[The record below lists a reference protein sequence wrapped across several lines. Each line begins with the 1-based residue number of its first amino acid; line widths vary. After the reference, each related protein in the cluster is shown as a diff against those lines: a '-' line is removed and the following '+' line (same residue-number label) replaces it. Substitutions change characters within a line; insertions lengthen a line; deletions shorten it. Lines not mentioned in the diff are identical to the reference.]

1 MLNGFSAAEATG
13 AMPRV
18 TAKAEP
24 TATEMIDFL
33 LDMMVLLDVLMD
45 TKLHLT
51 LPENP
56 VFLLQTHAKPTA
68 IETKQNLYT
77 AYSLPNNKNWL
88 HSMSLSQHAALLY
101 TREGYYL

>member
-1 MLNGFSAAEATG
+1 MLKGFSAEEATTG

-45 TKLHLT
+45 TTLRFT
-51 LPENP
+51 LPENI

-68 IETKQNLYT
+68 IETKQNLYI
-77 AYSLPNNKNWL
+77 AYSLANNKNWL
-88 HSMSLSQHAALLY
+88 HSMSLS
-101 TREGYYL
+101 

>member
-1 MLNGFSAAEATG
+1 MLNGFSAAEVTTG

-45 TKLHLT
+45 TTLHLT
-51 LPENP
+51 GKSGIFIADARKANCYRNKTEF
-56 VFLLQTHAKPTA
+56 V
-68 IETKQNLYT
+68 
-77 AYSLPNNKNWL
+77 YSL
-88 HSMSLSQHAALLY
+88 
-101 TREGYYL
+101 